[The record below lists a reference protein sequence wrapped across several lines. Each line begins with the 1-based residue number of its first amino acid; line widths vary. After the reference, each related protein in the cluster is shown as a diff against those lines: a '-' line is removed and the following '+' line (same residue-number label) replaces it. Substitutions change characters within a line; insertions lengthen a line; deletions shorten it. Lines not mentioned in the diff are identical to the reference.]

1 MFLQYDLFNCSFF
14 FLMIRRPPRSTLFP
28 YTTLFRSRLLRI
40 VVARIDALGLR
51 FEAAFL
57 CAGERREKQR
67 SGCQRQT
74 QRSHPRTTIHGFSP
88 CPIEIALTNLLVFIT
103 AYQAQ
108 HAFPSSSSV

>member
-1 MFLQYDLFNCSFF
+1 MCCGVDCERRIVALVPVNP
-14 FLMIRRPPRSTLFP
+14 RRPIAYL
-28 YTTLFRSRLLRI
+28 YRLLRI
-40 VVARIDALGLR
+40 VVAGIDALGLR